1 MRGITNKWNQKLNKM
16 EHYLS
21 MDLRTIT
28 LVEAEKPEVIEPV
41 KPDSASK
48 IVLDKDLVWDIHR
61 TYEGYKGERISFTE
75 FMKAVNAGCV
85 WCGEKIAPSEAD
97 AVTFTQPGRF
107 ACSICT
113 KDGHAL
119 KYYGKKEK

>member
-1 MRGITNKWNQKLNKM
+1 
-16 EHYLS
+16 

-28 LVEAEKPEVIEPV
+28 LVEAEKEEKTTSINPLADEPKPEEIIDLRKRLKAV
-41 KPDSASK
+41 DSASK